1 MSGSRVPRRL
11 RLGPLIRRIRFTI
24 VLASKRFRSCGA
36 LREHLVRIPERDQM
50 AREENNRVGK
60 EKKYANV
67 SERRWKLF
75 LHQK

>member
-1 MSGSRVPRRL
+1 
-11 RLGPLIRRIRFTI
+11 
-24 VLASKRFRSCGA
+24 VLTSKRFRSCGA
-36 LREHLVRIPERDQM
+36 LQEHLVRIPERDQM